1 MRKRTFKALLMIGI
15 VSSSLNV
22 LADEPI
28 TETDKKVIE
37 MTNDNDNGINEETL
51 SVPVTATVNNS
62 LLNVK
67 FNGSVS
73 LATVSVSNTLTGATI
88 NSQSLP
94 AVSGTICKV
103 PVSGLSTGVYTVSV
117 TNEENGESVS
127 GEFDVE
133 E

>member
-1 MRKRTFKALLMIGI
+1 MRKILVLFAACSCAL
-15 VSSSLNV
+15 SSFSFVVNEPENQPKEEERNIILSNNEI
-22 LADEPI
+22 ADSG
-28 TETDKKVIE
+28 V
-37 MTNDNDNGINEETL
+37 L

-67 FNGSVS
+67 FNGTVS

-94 AVSGTICKV
+94 AVSGTICKL

-117 TNEENGESVS
+117 TNEESGESVS

>member
-1 MRKRTFKALLMIGI
+1 MASTL
-15 VSSSLNV
+15 SLSMYANDV
-22 LADEPI
+22 L
-28 TETDKKVIE
+28 TDVEEQDIE
-37 MTNDNDNGINEETL
+37 LSNDSDLGNGDKTL

-94 AVSGTICKV
+94 AVSGTICKL
-103 PVSGLSTGVYTVSV
+103 PVSGLSTGTYTVSV
-117 TNEENGESVS
+117 TNEESGESVS

>member
-1 MRKRTFKALLMIGI
+1 MKKRFFKVLLLVGI
-15 VSSSLNV
+15 AVSSLNV
-22 LADEPI
+22 LADEPTTGI
-28 TETDKKVIE
+28 DQTVIE
-37 MTNDNDNGINEETL
+37 MTNDNDNEINEETL

-67 FNGSVS
+67 FNGTVS

-94 AVSGTICKV
+94 AVSGIICKL
-103 PVSGLSTGVYTVSV
+103 PVSGLSPGTYPVSV
-117 TNEENGESVS
+117 TNEESGESVS
-127 GEFDVE
+127 GEVDVE

>member
-1 MRKRTFKALLMIGI
+1 MKKNLLRLAILSCLIPSYAISNDDVPEEDQVIELTNTDNVG
-15 VSSSLNV
+15 SDENV
-22 LADEPI
+22 LQ
-28 TETDKKVIE
+28 
-37 MTNDNDNGINEETL
+37 
-51 SVPVTATVNNS
+51 VPVTATVNNS

-94 AVSGTICKV
+94 AVSGTICKL
-103 PVSGLSTGVYTVSV
+103 PVSGLSTGTYTVSV
-117 TNEENGESVS
+117 TNEESGESVS